1 MAYPE
6 LFGDPTSSGMTTTND
21 GAAIAWQ
28 SFGKPRKDWPTVV
41 CCNGVGCSTFFWH
54 YLARY
59 FRERGQVLIWDYR
72 GHGDSS
78 FPKDIR
84 SEMTIPRMAEDLE
97 AVLVD
102 AKVERGVAIGHSMGA
117 QVILEHLRN
126 HPGRIRGLVPLLGT
140 YGHPLKTFFD
150 TALVA
155 TLFPIAYHFVRNLPY
170 PVQAVT
176 KFLSGSRIT
185 LPAAAITRMVNGTTI
200 KASDLKAY
208 MENLASLDMRVFIE
222 MANDMGK
229 HTAEDI
235 LGAIKIPVLVMGGE
249 RDIYTPIHR
258 SHRLHALVPGSEL
271 LIIPGGSHAGLVE
284 QPELINLRL
293 EKFIKERVIA
303 HPTYESATARVLDM
317 WSENRV
323 AAGKP

>member
-1 MAYPE
+1 
-6 LFGDPTSSGMTTTND
+6 
-21 GAAIAWQ
+21 
-28 SFGKPRKDWPTVV
+28 
-41 CCNGVGCSTFFWH
+41 
-54 YLARY
+54 
-59 FRERGQVLIWDYR
+59 
-72 GHGDSS
+72 
-78 FPKDIR
+78 
-84 SEMTIPRMAEDLE
+84 
-97 AVLVD
+97 
-102 AKVERGVAIGHSMGA
+102 
-117 QVILEHLRN
+117 
-126 HPGRIRGLVPLLGT
+126 
-140 YGHPLKTFFD
+140 
-150 TALVA
+150 
-155 TLFPIAYHFVRNLPY
+155 
-170 PVQAVT
+170 
-176 KFLSGSRIT
+176 
-185 LPAAAITRMVNGTTI
+185 
-200 KASDLKAY
+200 
-208 MENLASLDMRVFIE
+208 MRVFIE